1 MTSNGFQKNI
11 DDTVQL
17 IFDSH
22 YIVAITGAGIST
34 PSGIPD
40 FRSSKSGLWAKND
53 PMKVASLSAYN
64 KNPKIVFDWLHP
76 LITGIQNSKP
86 NPAHVALADLETLG
100 FVKSIITQNIDN
112 FHQKA
117 GSESVIEIHGSLNY
131 FHCPVCKF
139 IISTEDEA
147 IIDKY
152 IIEESIPVCPK
163 CGSFL
168 KPDIT
173 LYEEQLPIKA
183 WELAHRECLNAD
195 LILVIGTSLEVTPV
209 NYLPRLAFS
218 NGAKIIINTYSQ
230 TYLDPDAAI
239 ILRDDVCEVWPA
251 VVKEIKNYGKYSS

>member
-1 MTSNGFQKNI
+1 MTSIGFQKNI
-11 DDTVQL
+11 EDTAQL
-17 IFDSH
+17 IFNSH
-22 YIVAITGAGIST
+22 HIVAITGAGIST

-40 FRSSKSGLWAKND
+40 FRSSKSGLWTKND

-64 KNPKIVFDWLHP
+64 KNPEIVFDWLRP
-76 LITGIQNSKP
+76 LIVGIQNSKP
-86 NPAHVALADLETLG
+86 NFAHYALSNLEKQG
-100 FVKSIITQNIDN
+100 FLKSIITQNIDN

-117 GSESVIEIHGSLNY
+117 GSKYVIEIHGSLNT

-139 IISTEDEA
+139 IISSEDEA
-147 IIDKY
+147 IINKY
-152 IIEESIPVCPK
+152 IIEESIPTCPN
-163 CGSFL
+163 CGSIL

-173 LYEEQLPIKA
+173 LYEEQLPFQA
-183 WELAHRECLNAD
+183 WEQAHNECLKAD

-239 ILRDDVCEVWPA
+239 ILREDVCVVWPA
-251 VVKEIKNYGKYSS
+251 VVKEIEKYGEYSS

>member
-1 MTSNGFQKNI
+1 MTSIGFQKNI
-11 DDTVQL
+11 ENIVQL
-17 IFDSH
+17 ICDSH
-22 YIVAITGAGIST
+22 HIVTITGAGIST

-64 KNPKIVFDWLHP
+64 KNPGIVFDWLRP
-76 LITGIQNSKP
+76 LVTGIQNAKP
-86 NPAHVALADLETLG
+86 NPAHYALADLEKQG

-117 GSESVIEIHGSLNY
+117 GSKCVIEIHGSLRT
-131 FHCPVCKF
+131 FHCPACKF
-139 IISTEDEA
+139 IISSEDEA
-147 IIDKY
+147 IINRY
-152 IIEESIPVCPK
+152 ITEESIPICPN
-163 CGSFL
+163 CGSIL

-173 LYEEQLPIKA
+173 LYEEQLPLQA
-183 WELAHRECLNAD
+183 WEQAHRECLKAD

-209 NYLPRLAFS
+209 NYLPQLAFS

-239 ILRDDVCEVWPA
+239 ILRDDVCEVWPV
-251 VVKEIKNYGKYSS
+251 VVKEIENYGKYSS